1 MKVGLLCARSGVGG
15 IWTPSLD
22 ASAILGA
29 AEINADGGVL
39 GHDVELV
46 FSDCGNTPAE
56 AEAAVDALLE
66 IDCADAIV
74 GAHASNLR
82 DAISQRISNKVP
94 YIYTPQYEGIACGP
108 STVAIGSTDGELLGP
123 ALHWLRE
130 EKSAERFYF
139 VGNDYIW
146 PRIAA
151 QTLRGLL
158 RQRGGRLVGE
168 TFLPMRANDD
178 LADTLA
184 AIGKHRPH
192 VVVMALL
199 GQCAVDFNRAF
210 AAAGL
215 DNKVLRLGL
224 IVDET
229 VICGIGAQAS
239 GNLFTVSNYFA
250 DWRSRTND
258 GFLER
263 YHEAFGEHAPPVSAA
278 SMSYYEGLHVV
289 AGLANSLGTRRGL
302 DLARHV
308 RNSLPRPAA
317 RANLHNKPVGRAPG
331 VHLGEA
337 DGVRFKMI
345 ATLGN

>member
-1 MKVGLLCARSGVGG
+1 
-15 IWTPSLD
+15 
-22 ASAILGA
+22 
-29 AEINADGGVL
+29 
-39 GHDVELV
+39 
-46 FSDCGNTPAE
+46 
-56 AEAAVDALLE
+56 
-66 IDCADAIV
+66 
-74 GAHASNLR
+74 
-82 DAISQRISNKVP
+82 
-94 YIYTPQYEGIACGP
+94 
-108 STVAIGSTDGELLGP
+108 LGP

-130 EKSAERFYF
+130 EKYAERFYF

-151 QTLRGLL
+151 QTLRQLL
-158 RQRGGRLVGE
+158 RRQGGILVGE

-178 LADTLA
+178 LASTLA
-184 AIGKHRPH
+184 AIGKTRPH

-250 DWRSRTND
+250 DWRCRTND

-278 SMSYYEGLHVV
+278 SVSCYEGLHVV
-289 AGLANSLGTRRGL
+289 AGLANSLGTRRGP

-331 VHLGEA
+331 VHLAEA

-345 ATLGN
+345 ATLGI

>member
-29 AEINADGGVL
+29 AEINAEGGVL
-39 GHDVELV
+39 GDEVELV

-66 IDCADAIV
+66 IDCVDAIV

-82 DAISQRISNKVP
+82 DTISQRISNKVP

-108 STVAIGSTDGELLGP
+108 STVAIGSTDAELLGP
-123 ALHWLRE
+123 ALHWLHE

-151 QTLRGLL
+151 QTLRRLL
-158 RQRGGRLVGE
+158 RRQGGRLVGE
-168 TFLPMRANDD
+168 TFLPMRANDPT
-178 LADTLA
+178 DTLA
-184 AIGKHRPH
+184 AIGKTRPH

-199 GQCAVDFNRAF
+199 GQCSVDFNRAF
-210 AAAGL
+210 AASGL
-215 DNKVLRLGL
+215 DDKALRLGL

-250 DWRSRTND
+250 DWRSRNND

-263 YHEAFGEHAPPVSAA
+263 YHTAFGEHAPPVSAA
-278 SMSYYEGLHVV
+278 SVSCYEGL
-289 AGLANSLGTRRGL
+289 
-302 DLARHV
+302 
-308 RNSLPRPAA
+308 
-317 RANLHNKPVGRAPG
+317 
-331 VHLGEA
+331 
-337 DGVRFKMI
+337 
-345 ATLGN
+345 TL